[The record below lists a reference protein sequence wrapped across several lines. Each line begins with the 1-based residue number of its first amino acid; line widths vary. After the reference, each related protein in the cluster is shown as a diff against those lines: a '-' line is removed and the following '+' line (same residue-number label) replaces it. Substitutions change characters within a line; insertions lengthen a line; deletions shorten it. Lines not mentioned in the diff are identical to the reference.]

1 MTAFIFGIISI
12 IFALVI
18 GAVGGFI
25 LAMYVMD
32 EAEKEKKAEGA
43 EDVLGDDWKIRN
55 HCRECNDKCTDKCTC
70 SCHDESVQS

>member
-32 EAEKEKKAEGA
+32 EAEKEKKA
-43 EDVLGDDWKIRN
+43 DDEER
-55 HCRECNDKCTDKCTC
+55 C
-70 SCHDESVQS
+70 QSAQKMKARR